1 MPDTQD
7 KLEVEGFVPYYRN
20 PEQTAE
26 LINTHIARI
35 GEIIKA
41 GNIKVEQ

>member
-20 PEQTAE
+20 PEQTTE

-41 GNIKVEQ
+41 GNIKIEQ